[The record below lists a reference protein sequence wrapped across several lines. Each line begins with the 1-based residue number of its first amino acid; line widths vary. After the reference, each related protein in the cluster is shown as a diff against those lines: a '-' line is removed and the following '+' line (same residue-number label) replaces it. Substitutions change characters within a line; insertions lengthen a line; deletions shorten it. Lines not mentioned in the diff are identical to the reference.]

1 VLGVLARAFDTVWV
15 WGVAA
20 ALLGWPHL
28 PARWRTPLALVL
40 SAAGV
45 FFLILAVNTEGLRE
59 TETLSQF
66 LIGRPYVTQR
76 AEALASLPYYV
87 MSGVCFLLGTAGL
100 ALPEPM
106 AERLR
111 EHWLAWSIALALVT
125 TLLRFALE
133 KLAAP
138 QAWTQAVGITWAA
151 PVVGAFF
158 LYNVRREGRGALA
171 LVGALLVYGFA
182 SRLGVAALMAVAS
195 AFRLGSHYD
204 VSSLVKVVNPL
215 TRQVYEFE
223 PGSAQ
228 QILRLGVLPQLGVWP
243 LYTVLSG
250 LIGAAVLLVLTR
262 LRPVP
267 ARRPPAAINPAL

>member
-1 VLGVLARAFDTVWV
+1 MPAVLWRAFDTAAAWA
-15 WGVAA
+15 VAA
-20 ALLGWPHL
+20 ALLFWPHL
-28 PARWRTPLALVL
+28 PARWRTPLALL
-40 SAAGV
+40 MSAAGV

-59 TETLSQF
+59 TETLSVF
-66 LIGRPYVTQR
+66 LVGRPYVTQR

-106 AERLR
+106 MERLR
-111 EHWLAWSIALALVT
+111 AHWLGWSIGLALCT
-125 TLLRFALE
+125 TLLRFGLE

-158 LYNVRREGRGALA
+158 LHNLRREGRGLVAL
-171 LVGALLVYGFA
+171 LGALLVYGFA
-182 SRLGVAALMAVAS
+182 TRLGVAALMAVAS
-195 AFRLGSHYD
+195 ALRLGSHYD

-223 PGSAQ
+223 PGSLE

-250 LIGAAVLLVLTR
+250 LIGAAVLVVLAR
-262 LRPVP
+262 LRPLPSRRITP
-267 ARRPPAAINPAL
+267 AI

>member
-1 VLGVLARAFDTVWV
+1 MQPALARAFDTVWV
-15 WGVAA
+15 WGVAG
-20 ALLGWPHL
+20 ALLCWPHL

-40 SAAGV
+40 SGTGV
-45 FFLILAVNTEGLRE
+45 VFLILAVNTEGLRE

-66 LIGRPYVTQR
+66 LLGRPYVTQR

-100 ALPEPM
+100 ALSESV

-111 EHWLAWSIALALVT
+111 ARWLLWSIGLALAT

-138 QAWTQAVGITWAA
+138 QFWTQAVGITWAA

-158 LYNVRREGRGALA
+158 LYNLRNEGKGGMA
-171 LVGALLVYGFA
+171 LVGSLLVYGFA

-215 TRQVYEFE
+215 TREVYEFA
-223 PGSAQ
+223 PGSAE

-243 LYTVLSG
+243 LDTVLSG
-250 LIGAAVLLVLTR
+250 LIGAAVLWVLTR

-267 ARRPPAAINPAL
+267 DRRINPAL